1 MFKNSKEAA
10 ANANHKNRKYSIL
23 LLALLFIG
31 VATYGT
37 YAYFTDSKDVAG
49 QLTLTKG
56 QVSLGEADNQNWT
69 YQGNSGSTVTI
80 SDESFTK
87 YNANLMSGSKQVK
100 VEGTGTSF
108 SNVLPGDTFKKV
120 VTVDYN
126 GTVTATGTVTVDPTQ
141 LGGINYEVNAKIGD
155 NIANIDKNTTSNED
169 KKQSITPVKI
179 EPNTSVTITMIAQV
193 PYNGAEDFKD
203 KDSRNNDKSDDK
215 NFLKLLQNA
224 ITVSVEQQLTSTTS
238 SN

>member
-1 MFKNSKEAA
+1 MLKNSKEAT

-37 YAYFTDSKDVAG
+37 YAYFTDSKSIDG

-56 QVSLGEADNQNWT
+56 QVSLGDAVGSDWT
-69 YQGNSGSTVTI
+69 YKGNTGENDDYSSLKADDSQLPLKNENI
-80 SDESFTK
+80 S
-87 YNANLMSGSKQVK
+87 NQ
-100 VEGTGTSF
+100 TGTSF

-120 VTVDYN
+120 VTVVYN
-126 GTVTATGTVTVDPTQ
+126 GTVTATGTVTVDVKQ
-141 LGGINYEVNAKIGD
+141 LAGINYKVNAKIGD

-193 PYNGAEDFKD
+193 PYNGAEDFND

-215 NFLKLLQNA
+215 NFLKQLQNA
-224 ITVSVEQQLTSTTS
+224 ITVSVKQQLAETTTTS